1 MSGSSNSAAL
11 SASTAGQQRQTPA
24 LEVREVGIEFASRSA
39 QTYTAVSG
47 VSLAVRNGEFVA
59 IVGPTGCGKSTLLN
73 ALAGLLEPTEGS
85 IEVFGKPLRGINTWA
100 TYLFQKEQL
109 LPWLNAR
116 QNIELGFTFQKKLS
130 KPERQATVGRWLD
143 QIGLTSFA
151 DRYPA
156 QMSGGMRKRVAIAQT
171 WVSEPNIILMD
182 EPFSALDVHT
192 RQRIETNL
200 LEIWDQQRNTVVFVT
215 HDLEEAIALA
225 DRVVL
230 LGAGPASNVVGEY
243 AIDLPRPRD
252 LLNIRTTSAFLE
264 YHRTIWAALREEVI
278 KSYERDQS

>member
-1 MSGSSNSAAL
+1 MTGASNSAAAT
-11 SASTAGQQRQTPA
+11 ASKDGQQGRAAAIETRA
-24 LEVREVGIEFASRSA
+24 VGIEFATRTG
-39 QTYTAVSG
+39 TYTAVSG
-47 VSLAVRNGEFVA
+47 ISLSVREGEFVA

-73 ALAGLLEPTEGS
+73 ALAGLQEPSDGS
-85 IEVFGKPLRGINTWA
+85 IEIFGKPLRGVNKSA

-116 QNIELGFTFQKKLS
+116 ANIELGFAFQKKLS
-130 KPERQATVGRWLD
+130 KEERRQSIDRWLG
-143 QIGLTSFA
+143 QIGLSSFA

-171 WVSEPNIILMD
+171 WVSEPEIILMD

-192 RQRIETNL
+192 RQHIESNL
-200 LEIWDQQRNTVVFVT
+200 LEIWEQQRNTVVFVT

-230 LGAGPASNVVGEY
+230 LGAGPASHIVGEY

-252 LLNIRTTSAFLE
+252 LLNIRTTVAFLD
-264 YHRTIWAALREEVI
+264 YYRTIWAALREEVI
-278 KSYERDQS
+278 RSYERDQS